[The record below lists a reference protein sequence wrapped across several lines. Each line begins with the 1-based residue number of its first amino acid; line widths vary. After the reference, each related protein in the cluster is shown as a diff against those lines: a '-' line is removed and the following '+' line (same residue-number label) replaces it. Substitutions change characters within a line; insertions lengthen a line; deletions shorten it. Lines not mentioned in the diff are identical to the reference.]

1 VARFTA
7 DGEETMYSPSLAST
21 LRLVGGLALLTAV
34 SSAAC
39 SATNPT
45 HEFSTSSGS
54 QGVGGNV
61 NSGGSGVGGEDI
73 FDAGLP
79 PDGSVDDSGSCAAE
93 SKKAEQLPL
102 DMYIMLDQ
110 SGSMTDS
117 VAGGGD
123 KWGAVTSAFKTFV
136 NQPGTAGIGI
146 GIQYFPLDSSGGGCS
161 PTCASDADCGAFGPC
176 FFGICFACAG
186 GGSDSCNAAD
196 YATPDVEIAA
206 LPGSA
211 AAFTASI
218 NKHMPTNSTPTSA
231 ALQGAIDHAKGWGL
245 KNPDHVVI
253 DVLATDGDPTEC
265 DTDLNN
271 INAIAAAGASGT
283 PKVLTFVIG
292 VGSSLTALNGVA
304 AAGGTGQAFIVDTN
318 QNVNQQFLDAL
329 NKIRGAVLSCTYLIP
344 VPTKGNP
351 DFNSVNVQ
359 YTPGGGGP
367 VVVLPK
373 VKDKASCPA
382 AGDAWFYD
390 NNAAP
395 TEIHLCDGTCS
406 KVAADSKGQIDILL
420 GCATIAQ

>member
-1 VARFTA
+1 MHTL
-7 DGEETMYSPSLAST
+7 SLAST
-21 LRLVGGLALLTAV
+21 LRLIGGLALLTAV
-34 SSAAC
+34 SSVAC
-39 SATNPT
+39 SATNGPNGFT
-45 HEFSTSSGS
+45 TG
-54 QGVGGNV
+54 
-61 NSGGSGVGGEDI
+61 SGGTNAGAGGSTKSGGPGTGGDEGL

-79 PDGSVDDSGSCAAE
+79 PDGSIDDAGSCAAE

-110 SGSMTDS
+110 SGSMTDA

-123 KWGAVTSAFKTFV
+123 KWGAVTGAFKTFV

-146 GIQYFPLDSSGGGCS
+146 GIQYFPLDASGGGCS
-161 PTCASDADCGAFGPC
+161 PTCATDADCGAFGPC
-176 FFGICFACAG
+176 FIGICFGCAG
-186 GGSDSCNAAD
+186 GASDSCVSGD
-196 YATPDVEIAA
+196 YAKPDVEIAA
-206 LPGSA
+206 LPA
-211 AAFTASI
+211 AAGGFIASI
-218 NKHMPTNSTPTSA
+218 NKHKPTNSTPTSA
-231 ALQGAIDHAKGWGL
+231 ALQGAIDHAKVWGAAH
-245 KNPDHVVI
+245 PEHVVI

-271 INAIAAAGASGT
+271 INAIAAAGVSGM

-329 NKIRGAVLSCTYLIP
+329 NKIRGAALSCNYLIP

-359 YTPGGGGP
+359 YTPGDGGP

-373 VKDKASCPA
+373 VANKAACPA
-382 AGDAWFYD
+382 NGDAWYYD
-390 NNAAP
+390 DNAAP
-395 TEIHLCDGTCS
+395 KEIRLCDSTCT
-406 KVAADSKGQIDILL
+406 KAAADTKGQIDILL

>member
-1 VARFTA
+1 MHT
-7 DGEETMYSPSLAST
+7 PSLAST
-21 LRLVGGLALLTAV
+21 LRLVGGLALIAAV

-45 HEFSTSSGS
+45 NGFTTGSGGHSSGE
-54 QGVGGNV
+54 GGSTNS
-61 NSGGSGVGGEDI
+61 NSGGPGAGGEDG

-79 PDGSVDDSGSCAAE
+79 PDGSIDDAGSCAAE

-110 SGSMTDS
+110 SGSMTDPVS
-117 VAGGGD
+117 GGGD

-146 GIQYFPLDSSGGGCS
+146 GIQYFPLDASGAQCS
-161 PTCASDADCGAFGPC
+161 PTCATDADCGAFGPC
-176 FFGICFACAG
+176 FFGICFGCAA
-186 GGSDSCNAAD
+186 GGSDSCVSAD
-196 YATPDVEIAA
+196 YAKPDVEIAA

-211 AAFTASI
+211 GAFTASI

-231 ALQGAIDHAKGWGL
+231 ALQGAIDHAKAWGMQ
-245 KNPDHVVI
+245 NPDHVVI

-265 DTDLNN
+265 DTDLNH
-271 INAIAAAGASGT
+271 INAIAAAGVSGM

-329 NKIRGAVLSCTYLIP
+329 NQIRGAALSCTYLIP

-367 VVVLPK
+367 VIVLPK

-382 AGDAWFYD
+382 GGDAWFYD

-395 TEIHLCDGTCS
+395 KEILLCDATCT
-406 KVAADSKGQIDILL
+406 KIAADTKGQIDILL

>member
-1 VARFTA
+1 MHTL
-7 DGEETMYSPSLAST
+7 SLAST
-21 LRLVGGLALLTAV
+21 LRLIGGLALLTAA

-39 SATNPT
+39 SATNGQNAFT
-45 HEFSTSSGS
+45 TGTGGST
-54 QGVGGNV
+54 
-61 NSGGSGVGGEDI
+61 NSGPGGSTNSNGPGSGGDEG

-79 PDGSVDDSGSCAAE
+79 PDGSIDDAGACAAE
-93 SKKAEQLPL
+93 SKKAQQLPL

-110 SGSMTDS
+110 SGSMTDT

-146 GIQYFPLDSSGGGCS
+146 GIQYFPLDVSGGGC
-161 PTCASDADCGAFGPC
+161 TLNCASDADCGANGPC
-176 FFGICFACAG
+176 FVGICFGCASAG
-186 GGSDSCNAAD
+186 GNDSCVSAD
-196 YATPDVEIAA
+196 YAKPDVEIAA

-218 NKHMPTNSTPTSA
+218 NKHKPTNSTPTSA
-231 ALQGAIDHAKGWGL
+231 ALQGAIDHAKLWGTM
-245 KNPDHVVI
+245 NPDHVVI

-271 INAIAAAGASGT
+271 INAIAAAGLSGT

-292 VGSSLTALNGVA
+292 VGTSLSALNGTA

-329 NKIRGAVLSCTYLIP
+329 NKIRGAALSCNYLIP

-359 YTPGGGGP
+359 YTPGDGGP

-373 VKDKASCPA
+373 VADKNSCPP
-382 AGDAWFYD
+382 AGNAWYYD

-395 TEIHLCDGTCS
+395 KEIRLCDATCT
-406 KVAADSKGQIDILL
+406 KLAADTKGQIDILL

>member
-1 VARFTA
+1 MHTL
-7 DGEETMYSPSLAST
+7 SLAST
-21 LRLVGGLALLTAV
+21 LRLIGGLALITAA

-39 SATNPT
+39 SASNPNNT
-45 HEFSTSSGS
+45 FTTGAGGNHPSGS
-54 QGVGGNV
+54 GGSASS
-61 NSGGSGVGGEDI
+61 NSGGPGSGGDDT

-79 PDGSVDDSGSCAAE
+79 PDGSIDDSGSCAAE

-117 VAGGGD
+117 VSGGGD
-123 KWGAVTSAFKTFV
+123 KWAAVTSAFKTFV

-146 GIQYFPLDSSGGGCS
+146 GIQYFPLDASGSTCS
-161 PTCASDADCGAFGPC
+161 PTCATDADCGAFGPC
-176 FFGICFACAG
+176 FFGICFSCAAAG
-186 GGSDSCNAAD
+186 TDSCDAAD
-196 YATPDVEIAA
+196 YAKPDVEIDT
-206 LPGSA
+206 LPGA
-211 AAFTASI
+211 AGAFTASI

-231 ALQGAIDHAKGWGL
+231 ALQGAIDHAKAWGMAHT
-245 KNPDHVVI
+245 DHVVI

-271 INAIAAAGASGT
+271 INAIAAAGVSGT

-292 VGSSLTALNGVA
+292 VGTSLTALNGTA

-329 NKIRGAVLSCTYLIP
+329 NKIRGAALSCSYLIP

-359 YTPGGGGP
+359 YTSGTDGS
-367 VVVLPK
+367 VTVLPK
-373 VKDKASCPA
+373 VKDKASCPP

-395 TEIHLCDGTCS
+395 KEILLCDATCT
-406 KVAADSKGQIDILL
+406 KVSADTKGQIDILL

>member
-1 VARFTA
+1 MST
-7 DGEETMYSPSLAST
+7 TSLASMV
-21 LRLVGGLALLTAV
+21 RLVGGLALIAAA

-39 SATNPT
+39 SATSNPSNGFT
-45 HEFSTSSGS
+45 TGA
-54 QGVGGNV
+54 GGNT
-61 NSGGSGVGGEDI
+61 SGPGAGGSSNSNGPGAGGDDV

-79 PDGSVDDSGSCAAE
+79 PDGSIEDSGSCAAE

-117 VAGGGD
+117 VSGGGT
-123 KWGAVTSAFKTFV
+123 KWDAVTGAFKTFV
-136 NQPGTAGIGI
+136 NQPGTAGIGV
-146 GIQYFPLDSSGGGCS
+146 GIQYFPLIPGGQSCS
-161 PTCASDADCGAFGPC
+161 PTCATDADCGAFGPC
-176 FFGICFACAG
+176 FIGICFGCATSS
-186 GGSDSCNAAD
+186 SDSCVSAD

-206 LPGSA
+206 LPGVA
-211 AAFTASI
+211 GAFINSI
-218 NKHMPTNSTPTSA
+218 NTHSPKTNTPTSA
-231 ALQGAIDHAKGWGL
+231 ALQGAIDHAKAWGL

-271 INAIAAAGASGT
+271 INAIAAAGVSGM

-292 VGSSLTALNGVA
+292 VGTSLTALNGTA

-329 NKIRGAVLSCTYLIP
+329 NKIRGAALSCNYLIP

-359 YTPGGGGP
+359 YTPGGGGA

-373 VKDKASCPA
+373 VKDKASCPGN
-382 AGDAWFYD
+382 GDAWYYD
-390 NNAAP
+390 NNTTP
-395 TEIHLCDGTCS
+395 KEIRLCDATCT
-406 KVAADSKGQIDILL
+406 KIAADAQGQIDILL

>member
-1 VARFTA
+1 MMHTH
-7 DGEETMYSPSLAST
+7 SLAST
-21 LRLVGGLALLTAV
+21 LRLIGGLALITAA

-39 SATNPT
+39 SAT
-45 HEFSTSSGS
+45 STPNQFTTGSGGHNSGAGGNANSGS
-54 QGVGGNV
+54 TGGDD
-61 NSGGSGVGGEDI
+61 G
-73 FDAGLP
+73 FDAGVL
-79 PDGSVDDSGSCAAE
+79 PDGSMEDSGSCAAE

-110 SGSMTDS
+110 SGSMTDTVS
-117 VAGGGD
+117 GGGD

-146 GIQYFPLDSSGGGCS
+146 GIQYFPLAGAPCS
-161 PTCASDADCGAFGPC
+161 PTCASDADCGGGALTC
-176 FFGICFACAG
+176 FFGQCLNCVG
-186 GGSDSCNAAD
+186 GTSDSCVSTD
-196 YATPDVEIAA
+196 YAKPDVEIAA
-206 LPGSA
+206 LPASA
-211 AAFTASI
+211 GAFTASI
-218 NKHMPTNSTPTSA
+218 NKHKPTNGTPTSP
-231 ALQGAIDHAKGWGL
+231 ALQGAIDHARAWATA
-245 KNPDHVVI
+245 NPDHVVI
-253 DVLATDGDPTEC
+253 DVLATDGDPSGCTKNSQA
-265 DTDLNN
+265 DVD
-271 INAIAAAGASGT
+271 AIAAAGLAGT
-283 PKVLTFVIG
+283 PKILTFVIG
-292 VGSSLTALNGVA
+292 VGTSLTALNGTA

-373 VKDKASCPA
+373 VKDKASCPGG
-382 AGDAWFYD
+382 GDAWYYD

-395 TEIHLCDGTCS
+395 KEILLCDATCT
-406 KVAADSKGQIDILL
+406 KIAADAKGQIDILL

>member
-1 VARFTA
+1 MHTL
-7 DGEETMYSPSLAST
+7 SLAST
-21 LRLVGGLALLTAV
+21 LRLIGGLALTTAV

-39 SATNPT
+39 SATNT
-45 HEFSTSSGS
+45 NNELSTGA
-54 QGVGGNV
+54 GGNHSGAGGN
-61 NSGGSGVGGEDI
+61 NSGAGGDDI
-73 FDAGLP
+73 GFDAGP
-79 PDGSVDDSGSCAAE
+79 PTDGSTLDDSGACAAE

-117 VAGGGD
+117 VSGGGT
-123 KWGAVTSAFKTFV
+123 KWDAVTSAFKTFV

-146 GIQYFPLDSSGGGCS
+146 GIQYFPLDASGAACS
-161 PTCASDADCGAFGPC
+161 PTCATEADCGGFGPC
-176 FFGICFACAG
+176 FLGICFGCAAAG
-186 GGSDSCNAAD
+186 NDSCDSAD
-196 YATPDVEIAA
+196 YAKPDVEIAT
-206 LPGSA
+206 LPGA
-211 AAFTASI
+211 AGAFIASI
-218 NKHMPTNSTPTSA
+218 NKHQPTNNTPTSA
-231 ALQGAIDHAKGWGL
+231 ALQGAIDHAKAW
-245 KNPDHVVI
+245 NPNHVVI

-271 INAIAAAGASGT
+271 INAIAAAGLSGT
-283 PKVLTFVIG
+283 PKILTFVIG
-292 VGSSLTALNGVA
+292 VGTSLSALNGTA

-329 NKIRGAVLSCTYLIP
+329 NKIRGAALSCSYLIP

-367 VVVLPK
+367 VAVLPK
-373 VKDKASCPA
+373 VKDKASCPPG
-382 AGDAWFYD
+382 GDAWFYD

-395 TEIHLCDGTCS
+395 KQILLCDATCT
-406 KVAADSKGQIDILL
+406 KVAADTQGQIDILL

>member
-1 VARFTA
+1 MHTL
-7 DGEETMYSPSLAST
+7 SLAST
-21 LRLVGGLALLTAV
+21 LRLIGGLALITAA

-45 HEFSTSSGS
+45 NTFTSGAGGDHPSGS
-54 QGVGGNV
+54 GGNA
-61 NSGGSGVGGEDI
+61 NSGGPGAGGDDI

-79 PDGSVDDSGSCAAE
+79 PDGSIDDSGSCAAE
-93 SKKAEQLPL
+93 STKAQQLPL

-117 VAGGGD
+117 VSGGGD
-123 KWGAVTSAFKTFV
+123 KWSAVTSAFKTFV

-146 GIQYFPLDSSGGGCS
+146 GIQYFPLDDSGSMCS
-161 PTCASDADCGAFGPC
+161 PNCASDADCGAFGPC
-176 FFGICFACAG
+176 FFGICFACAAAG
-186 GGSDSCNAAD
+186 TDSCNAAD
-196 YATPDVEIAA
+196 YAKPDVEIAT
-206 LPGSA
+206 LPGA
-211 AAFTASI
+211 AGAFTASI

-231 ALQGAIDHAKGWGL
+231 ALQGAIDHAKAWGTA
-245 KNPDHVVI
+245 NPNHVVI

-271 INAIAAAGASGT
+271 INAIAAAGLNGT

-292 VGSSLTALNGVA
+292 VGSSLTALNGTA

-329 NKIRGAVLSCTYLIP
+329 NEIRGAVLSCTYLIP

-359 YTPGGGGP
+359 YTSGSNGS
-367 VVVLPK
+367 VTVLPK
-373 VKDKASCPA
+373 VADKASCPPG
-382 AGDAWFYD
+382 GDAWFYD

-395 TEIHLCDGTCS
+395 KQILLCDATCG
-406 KVAADSKGQIDILL
+406 KVSADNKGQIDILL

>member
-1 VARFTA
+1 MHTL
-7 DGEETMYSPSLAST
+7 SLAST
-21 LRLVGGLALLTAV
+21 LRLIGGLALITAA

-39 SATNPT
+39 SATNT
-45 HEFSTSSGS
+45 INAFTTGSGGTNA
-54 QGVGGNV
+54 GVGGST
-61 NSGGSGVGGEDI
+61 NSGGPGSGGEI
-73 FDAGLP
+73 AFDAGVT
-79 PDGSVDDSGSCAAE
+79 PDGSIDDAGACAAE

-110 SGSMTDS
+110 SGSMTDAVS
-117 VAGGGD
+117 GGGD
-123 KWGAVTSAFKTFV
+123 KWNAVTTAFKTFV

-146 GIQYFPLDSSGGGCS
+146 GIQYFPLDASGGGCP
-161 PTCASDADCGAFGPC
+161 PTCAIDADCGAFGPC
-176 FFGICFACAG
+176 FIGICVACAG
-186 GGSDSCNAAD
+186 GSSDSCVSAD
-196 YATPDVEIAA
+196 YAKPDVEIAP
-206 LPGSA
+206 LPGA
-211 AAFTASI
+211 ASAFTASI
-218 NKHMPTNSTPTSA
+218 NKHKPTNSTPTSA
-231 ALQGAIDHAKGWGL
+231 ALQGAIDHAKAWGTMH
-245 KNPDHVVI
+245 PDHVVI

-265 DTDLNN
+265 DIDLNH
-271 INAIAAAGASGT
+271 INAIAAAGVSGM

-329 NKIRGAVLSCTYLIP
+329 NKIRGAALSCTYLIP

-373 VKDKASCPA
+373 VANKQSCPPS
-382 AGDAWFYD
+382 GNAWFYD
-390 NNAAP
+390 NNASP
-395 TEIHLCDGTCS
+395 KEILLCDATCT
-406 KVAADSKGQIDILL
+406 KVAADTKGQIDILL